1 MIEITS
7 IQNPRV
13 KEWSELLAKKGRDR
27 QGRFLLEGIHLT
39 AEALQA
45 GIPVLAVLYLKDK
58 GMPSELAPLL
68 PTGVEQIAV
77 SAAVLAKCSDT
88 ETPQGVVA
96 VAAKP
101 PAADVRALMA
111 ADALVVA
118 VDGLQDPGNLGT
130 IIRTA
135 DAAGASGIVIGPGSV
150 DPYNPKVMRSTMG
163 SLFHLPV
170 LEAAEL
176 VPLLRTAAAGGAKV
190 YATGMAAEQTCY
202 QADLGGAVWFV
213 IGNEGKGVSAPVRE
227 AIGQELAI
235 PMPGKAESLN
245 AAMAAGILLYES
257 LRQRRYSGL

>member
-1 MIEITS
+1 MSEITS

-13 KEWSELLAKKGRDR
+13 KEWSELLGKKGRDR

-39 AEALQA
+39 VEALEA
-45 GIPVLAVLYLKDK
+45 GIAVLTVLYRKEK
-58 GMPSELAPLL
+58 GLPSELADLL
-68 PTGVEQIAV
+68 PPGTEQIAV
-77 SAAVLAKCSDT
+77 SAAVLAKVSDT

-101 PAADVRALMA
+101 TAADVSALMA
-111 ADALVVA
+111 ADALIVA

-135 DAAGASGIVIGPGSV
+135 DAAGAGGIVIGPGSV

-170 LEAAEL
+170 LETAEL
-176 VPLLRTAAAGGAKV
+176 VPLLRAAADAGAKV
-190 YATGMAAEQTCY
+190 YATGMAAELTCY
-202 QADLGGAVWFV
+202 QADLRGAVWFV

-257 LRQRRYSGL
+257 LRQRSYAVL